1 VSVSLGLR
9 FAWWR
14 RRGETSRRRGLTAFE
29 SHVRRHRLAWS
40 TGLTTVT
47 VLDQLILWG
56 WRLADWDWLL
66 TSGAVLFAWLYP
78 VSLLLPDRV
87 DVTIRRLVESSG
99 VASAHTNRT
108 GDSDP
113 DTAADSVI
121 EPFDLPSVVDDLHAR
136 AQVYAARGGP
146 LLATAMALGWLAAK
160 RSEFLSYAP
169 LIVAETA
176 GAYLVGMFVGRA
188 VAYGGL
194 GRHLARRGLD
204 LQSQPG
210 HLDGAAGL
218 RPVGELF
225 IYNASLIAV
234 LALYLGV
241 WWLAFPHLDRYPD
254 WRRSYAGYFAVVV
267 AAEVL
272 SFFTP
277 LLWFHRK
284 MSQRKRE
291 LLAEGD
297 GLAHQVLVLQ
307 GQWLTAADDQERTAL
322 TARMTYLTT
331 RYQEIQQ
338 MPTWPVDTRV
348 RRRFA
353 VNNLLVLSPVLL
365 QFLGIP
371 DRWSTLWSSVAGTIG
386 GQG

>member
-9 FAWWR
+9 LGWWR
-14 RRGETSRRRGLTAFE
+14 RRGATSRLRGLTAFE
-29 SHVRRHRLAWS
+29 SHVRRHRWAWS

-47 VLDQLILWG
+47 VVNELLLWG
-56 WRLADWDWLL
+56 WRFAKWDWLL
-66 TSGAVLFAWLYP
+66 ISGAVLFAWLYP
-78 VSLLLPDRV
+78 LSLLLPDRV
-87 DVTIRRLVESSG
+87 DVTIRRLVESTG
-99 VASAHTNRT
+99 VASARANPAAQ
-108 GDSDP
+108 SDLGI
-113 DTAADSVI
+113 AADTGI
-121 EPFDLPSVVDDLHAR
+121 AAFDLPSVVDDLHAR
-136 AQVYAARGGP
+136 ARGYATRGGA
-146 LLATAMALGWLAAK
+146 LLATVMALGWLAAK

-169 LIVAETA
+169 LIVIEVV

-204 LQSQPG
+204 LESQPG

-267 AAEVL
+267 VAEVL
-272 SFFTP
+272 SFFAP

-284 MSQRKRE
+284 MSQRKSE

-297 GLAHQVLVLQ
+297 GLARQVLVLQ

-322 TARMTYLTT
+322 TARMTYVTK

-365 QFLGIP
+365 QVLGIS
-371 DRWSTLWSSVAGTIG
+371 DRWSALWSSVAGNIG
-386 GQG
+386 GQS

>member
-1 VSVSLGLR
+1 
-9 FAWWR
+9 
-14 RRGETSRRRGLTAFE
+14 
-29 SHVRRHRLAWS
+29 
-40 TGLTTVT
+40 
-47 VLDQLILWG
+47 
-56 WRLADWDWLL
+56 LL

-87 DVTIRRLVESSG
+87 DVTIRRLVEGTG
-99 VASAHTNRT
+99 VASAGPNPTAH
-108 GDSDP
+108 GDANNAAKSD
-113 DTAADSVI
+113 I
-121 EPFDLPSVVDDLHAR
+121 EHFDLPSVVDALHAR
-136 AQVYAARGGP
+136 ARVYAARGGP

-160 RSEFLSYAP
+160 RSEFLSYTP
-169 LIVAETA
+169 LILAEVA

-204 LQSQPG
+204 LESQPG

-225 IYNASLIAV
+225 IYNASLIAI
-234 LALYLGV
+234 LALYLGL

-254 WRRSYAGYFAVVV
+254 WRRSYAGFFAVVV
-267 AAEVL
+267 VAEVL
-272 SFFTP
+272 SFFAP
-277 LLWFHRK
+277 LWWFHRK
-284 MSQRKRE
+284 MSQRKSE

-297 GLAHQVLVLQ
+297 VLARQVLVLQ
-307 GQWLTAADDQERTAL
+307 GQWLTAADDQQRTAL

-365 QFLGIP
+365 QALGIS
-371 DRWSTLWSSVAGTIG
+371 DRWSTLWSSVAHTIG
-386 GQG
+386 GQS